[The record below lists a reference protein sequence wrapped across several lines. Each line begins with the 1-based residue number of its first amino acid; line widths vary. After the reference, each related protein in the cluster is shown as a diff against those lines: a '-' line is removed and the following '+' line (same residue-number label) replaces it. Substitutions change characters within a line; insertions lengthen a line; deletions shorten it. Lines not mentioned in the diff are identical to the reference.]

1 MTDTTDTK
9 PDTAAD
15 GDDQADTPTDG
26 AAADPVDST
35 DATGAAPATD
45 VPPVGADGAP
55 PAVAADD
62 ADGAPGTPPGDGNR
76 TLTLATL
83 RRNMLAMGVPPSSA
97 SRYRPMGATV
107 TAVAMDGDGDVDAD
121 ADADL
126 VLRVDGPIIDSYTQ
140 AFYRAWYGQTVGM
153 DPQTFAEFLK
163 QAAGRAVT
171 LLVNSPG
178 GYVDAGAD
186 ITSQV
191 QRYSGKV
198 TACVM
203 GDAASMGSCIVCAC
217 DLVQVADMGMF
228 MLHAPWGITVG
239 NAVDMR
245 EHAKALDVMGDNM
258 ATVYAKRM
266 GEAEAKALM
275 ADGKDHWFS
284 SADSLANGLADE
296 PMPQKDGD
304 GGSMNDDADGEP
316 ADDNKDPMDD
326 NGEPTAAAGTMPAMP
341 KVKGATGPSRNALL
355 HMSLESDLNLTHR
368 RSDHA
373 TQI

>member
-26 AAADPVDST
+26 AAADPVD
-35 DATGAAPATD
+35 TGAPAAAPATD

-62 ADGAPGTPPGDGNR
+62 ADGAPGTPPGAATR
-76 TLTLATL
+76 TLTLAKL
-83 RRNMLAMGVPPSSA
+83 RRDMLTMGVPESSV
-97 SRYRPMGATV
+97 SRYRRMAATDI
-107 TAVAMDGDGDVDAD
+107 AVAMETAADGDSAET
-121 ADADL
+121 
-126 VLRVDGPIIDSYTQ
+126 VLRVDGPIIDSESQ
-140 AFYRAWYGQTVGM
+140 SFYRSWYGEVVGM

-163 QAAGRAVT
+163 TAAGRDVT

-191 QRYSGKV
+191 QKYSGKV

-203 GDAASMGSCIVCAC
+203 GDAASMASCIVCAC
-217 DLVQVADMGMF
+217 DHVQVADMGMF
-228 MLHAPWGITVG
+228 MLHPPWGRAIG

-245 EHAKALDVMGDNM
+245 EHAKMLDVMGANM
-258 ATVYAKRM
+258 TTIYAKRM
-266 GEAEAKALM
+266 GEAEAKAAM
-275 ADGKDHWFS
+275 SDGKDHWFS

-296 PMPQKDGD
+296 PMPQKGGD
-304 GGSMNDDADGEP
+304 GGNANDDDADDT
-316 ADDNKDPMDD
+316 AANDDDKDPMD
-326 NGEPTAAAGTMPAMP
+326 NGEPPAAAGTMPAAP
-341 KVKGATGPSRNALL
+341 KVKGATGPRRNALL